1 MQDSNGISFY
11 GEIVR
16 KSIHLSNLIIPLS
29 IYLFGPSKVFPYLLV
44 TMFFCITMDLLRIN
58 NNYFRNIYNKIFGLI
73 TRNKESSIFT
83 GATNVMIG
91 ATIVTLLFNEKA
103 VIPALIIM
111 SVSDTLAAIVGIK
124 LGRTYLVNNKT
135 LEGTFAF
142 FYSSFI
148 ILYFLG
154 IDFSTSIAISLAT
167 ALSELFVNIK
177 FIDDNLSIPLI
188 VASLVTILV

>member
-91 ATIVTLLFNEKA
+91 STIVTILFNEA
-103 VIPALIIM
+103 Y
-111 SVSDTLAAIVGIK
+111 SVVDLPLPVGPVT
-124 LGRTYLVNNKT
+124 RMMP
-135 LEGTFAF
+135 LEEE
-142 FYSSFI
+142 
-148 ILYFLG
+148 
-154 IDFSTSIAISLAT
+154 IACIHF
-167 ALSELFVNIK
+167 E
-177 FIDDNLSIPLI
+177 
-188 VASLVTILV
+188 